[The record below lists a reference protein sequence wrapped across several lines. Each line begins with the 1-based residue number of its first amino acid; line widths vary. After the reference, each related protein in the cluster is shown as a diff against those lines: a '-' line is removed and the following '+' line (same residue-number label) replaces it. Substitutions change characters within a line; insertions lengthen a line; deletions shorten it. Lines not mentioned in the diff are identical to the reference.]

1 MCVCPPDD
9 HFGRPRPRPCVSLSV
24 CLSELG
30 CMHANLQ
37 APIVSLLSCDAAT
50 SDAAA
55 THPAARHWHAGRPNA
70 CESTQAALMETSAAE
85 LLREESAVEL
95 VHRVQQY
102 VEKTPIFLTKLLIF
116 RGWSRLGAA

>member
-1 MCVCPPDD
+1 MCVYPPDD
-9 HFGRPRPRPCVSLSV
+9 HFGRPQIRPCVALPV

-37 APIVSLLSCDAAT
+37 PPIVSLLWGDAAT